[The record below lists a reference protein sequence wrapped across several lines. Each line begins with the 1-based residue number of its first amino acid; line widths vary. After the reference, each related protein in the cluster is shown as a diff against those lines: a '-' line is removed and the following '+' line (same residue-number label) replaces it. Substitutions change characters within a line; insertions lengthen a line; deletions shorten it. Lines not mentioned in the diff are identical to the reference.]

1 MSVSEGSWA
10 CLAQVLPFQCRLL
23 GIKYSFS
30 ERQFVLPITFTHR
43 AFWCSCIYLPL
54 KLWLQVYKITP
65 SFATLGIQPG
75 FMCDRK
81 TIYQCLKSPSSLTLS
96 IISGKHQ
103 NFRPGFRQ
111 DSIFG
116 MQAKSPFWAISGLQM
131 EELWLK
137 LVDLHH
143 DIQQPSTKH
152 IFKSCPLPFW
162 LIKQKCLLCYERE
175 GINIFGI

>member
-1 MSVSEGSWA
+1 M
-10 CLAQVLPFQCRLL
+10 
-23 GIKYSFS
+23 
-30 ERQFVLPITFTHR
+30 PITFTHW
-43 AFWCSCIYLPL
+43 AFWCSCLYLPL
-54 KLWLQVYKITP
+54 PLWLQVCKIT
-65 SFATLGIQPG
+65 SSCASLGIQLG

-81 TIYQCLKSPSSLTLS
+81 TLYQVHQISILS
-96 IISGKHQ
+96 HLEYHTWKHQ

-116 MQAKSPFWAISGLQM
+116 MRAKSPFWAISGLQM

-162 LIKQKCLLCYERE
+162 LLKQKCLLCYERE
-175 GINIFGI
+175 GSNIFGI